1 VQETAALLVI
11 PKPVLSARNLLAAC
25 SEEADSS
32 RDIPR
37 FGMTM
42 SLGSE
47 FIRPSAQE
55 HRQVPGTSVSGN
67 TRNSYGRTTLV
78 AIYLGIDGG
87 GSKTSC
93 LIGDESSVLGAG
105 TGGPSNV
112 VRVGEAQARESLTS
126 AIHQA
131 CTVANIEPSRIGS
144 VCVGLAGAA
153 RPEISGLVRGIVSEI
168 VSNKIKPAEIKV
180 VGDMVIALE
189 AAFGNGA
196 GVIVIAGT
204 GSIAY
209 GRNHEGQ
216 TARAGGWGFAISDEG
231 SGYWIGRTAVASA
244 FGAWDENPGQ
254 TVPLIEFLLKFWH
267 LETIEQLVPAA
278 NATPPPDFA
287 ALFPSVL
294 SLANSGDRI
303 ARDVLSQAGA
313 HLAALAG
320 TLLRRLF
327 PNSEAVPV
335 AMSGGVFASSAL
347 VRQVFYNTLSSTHP
361 NAALNPTVIEP
372 VRGALALA
380 RQSAAK

>member
-1 VQETAALLVI
+1 
-11 PKPVLSARNLLAAC
+11 
-25 SEEADSS
+25 
-32 RDIPR
+32 
-37 FGMTM
+37 
-42 SLGSE
+42 
-47 FIRPSAQE
+47 
-55 HRQVPGTSVSGN
+55 
-67 TRNSYGRTTLV
+67 V

-93 LIGDESSVLGAG
+93 LIGDESTVLGAG

-112 VRVGEAQARESLTS
+112 VRVGEAQARESLTT
-126 AIHQA
+126 AIRQA
-131 CTVANIEPSRIGS
+131 CRVANLEPSQIAS

-153 RPEISGLVRGIVSEI
+153 RPEISEVVTRIISGVVSG
-168 VSNKIKPAEIKV
+168 KIKPAEIKV

-189 AAFGNGA
+189 AAFGSGP

-209 GRNHEGQ
+209 GRNAEGQ
-216 TARAGGWGFAISDEG
+216 TARAGGWGYAISDEG
-231 SGYWIGRTAVASA
+231 SGHWIGRNAVAA
-244 FGAWDENPGQ
+244 AIGARDEDPGQ
-254 TVPLIEFLLKFWH
+254 NVPLIEILLKLWR
-267 LETIEQLVPAA
+267 LETVEQVVPAA
-278 NATPPPDFA
+278 NAIPPPDFA

-294 SLANSGDRI
+294 SLADSGDRI
-303 ARDVLSQAGA
+303 ARDVLTQAGA
-313 HLAALAG
+313 HLATLAT

-335 AMSGGVFASSAL
+335 GMSGGVFASSAL

-380 RQSAAK
+380 RQGVTE